1 MKNQLYKE
9 KAYEFNIVRECEIL
23 SISCKKIMKAIDNT
37 DLELMSTSFNFIVS
51 SCNQIRRTKAPL
63 KYVQIYKD
71 IRRVCN
77 LLMKIYHNIF
87 HRFIDEIWVNK
98 YNEKISEVA
107 ELLKIPLSKIEN
119 VNI

>member
-1 MKNQLYKE
+1 MRSQFYKE
-9 KAYEFNIVRECEIL
+9 KAYEFNVVRECKIL
-23 SISCKKIMKAIDNT
+23 SISCKKFIKAIDNT

-51 SCNQIRRTKAPL
+51 SCKQIRRIKAPL
-63 KYVQIYKD
+63 KYVQIHKE

-77 LLMKIYHNIF
+77 LLMKIYRNIF
-87 HRFIDEIWVNK
+87 HRFIGEIWVNK
-98 YNEKISEVA
+98 YNEKISEAA